1 MSEDILFTVAET
13 AEYLKVSKVTV
24 YKMIKNREL
33 EAINIGKRGIRI
45 PKVLMEKYVN
55 KCKGIPY
62 EDSIFSIATS
72 KIYRRLILL

>member
-45 PKVLMEKYVN
+45 PKELMEKYVN
-55 KCKGIPY
+55 KCREMPY
-62 EDSIFSIATS
+62 EDSIFQ
-72 KIYRRLILL
+72 

>member
-55 KCKGIPY
+55 KCKEIPY
-62 EDSIFSIATS
+62 EDSIFQ
-72 KIYRRLILL
+72 